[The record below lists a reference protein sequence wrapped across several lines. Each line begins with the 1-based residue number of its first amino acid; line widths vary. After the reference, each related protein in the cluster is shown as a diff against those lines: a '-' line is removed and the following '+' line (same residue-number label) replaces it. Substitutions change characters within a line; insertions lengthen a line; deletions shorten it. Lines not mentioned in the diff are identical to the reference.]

1 MKLGDAEHAMDATQE
16 LTGRTALVTGSTSG
30 IGKATARALAALGAS
45 VIITGRNPER
55 GAAVVSQ
62 IEDDG
67 GSARFIAADLADTE
81 QVSALAAQAGAVDI
95 LVNNAGRS
103 WFGPT
108 ADLDAA
114 TFDGVFASNVRSA
127 YLLTAALAPAM
138 AARGS
143 GSIINLDSMAGAVG
157 LAGGAAYGA
166 SKASMSA
173 LTRAW
178 AAEFSPSGVRVNAVA
193 PGPVYSDGSNPEVID
208 ALAKTT
214 LLGRGAQPEEIAD
227 VIAFLSTPRAQ
238 YVTGATIAVDG
249 GRTAV

>member
-1 MKLGDAEHAMDATQE
+1 MNASSTE
-16 LTGRTALVTGSTSG
+16 LEGKTALVTGSTSG
-30 IGKATARALAALGAS
+30 IGKATAVALARLGAA
-45 VIITGRNPER
+45 VVVTGRDAGR
-55 GAAVVSQ
+55 GAAVVKE
-62 IEDDG
+62 IEADG
-67 GSARFIAADLADTE
+67 GSARFVAADLSDPA
-81 QVSALAAQAGAVDI
+81 QVTRLAEQAGDVDI

-114 TFDGVFASNVRSA
+114 TFDGLFAGNVRSA

-143 GSIINLDSMAGAVG
+143 GSIVNLDSMAGVVG

-166 SKASMSA
+166 SKASLSA

-193 PGPVYSDGSNPEVID
+193 PGPVYSDGASPQVID
-208 ALAKTT
+208 SLAATT
-214 LLGRGAQPEEIAD
+214 LLGRGAQPAEIAD
-227 VIAFLSTPRAQ
+227 VIAFLCTPRAQ

>member
-1 MKLGDAEHAMDATQE
+1 MNATGE
-16 LTGRTALVTGSTSG
+16 LSGRTALVTGSTSG
-30 IGKATARALAALGAS
+30 IGRATARALAALGAD
-45 VIITGRNPER
+45 VIITGRNAER
-55 GAAVVSQ
+55 GAEIVHQ
-62 IEDDG
+62 IEDEDEG
-67 GSARFIAADLADTE
+67 GSARFIAADLADTD
-81 QVSALAAQAGAVDI
+81 QVSGLAAQAGSVDI
-95 LVNNAGRS
+95 LINNAGHS

-108 ADLDAA
+108 AELDAA
-114 TFDGVFASNVRSA
+114 TFDGLFASNVRSA

-138 AARGS
+138 AARGR
-143 GSIINLDSMAGAVG
+143 GSIVNIDSMAGAVG

-166 SKASMSA
+166 TKASMSA

-178 AAEFSPSGVRVNAVA
+178 AAEFSPAGVRVNAVA
-193 PGPVYSDGSNPEVID
+193 PGPVYSDGAKPEVID

-227 VIAFLSTPRAQ
+227 VIAFLSTDRAQ

>member
-1 MKLGDAEHAMDATQE
+1 MNATQE
-16 LTGRTALVTGSTSG
+16 LAGKTALVTGSTSG
-30 IGKATARALAALGAS
+30 IGKAPARALAALGAD

-55 GAAVVSQ
+55 GAETVRQ

-67 GSARFIAADLADTE
+67 GAARFIAADLGDTE
-81 QVSALAAQAGAVDI
+81 QISALPAQAGDVDI

-114 TFDGVFASNVRSA
+114 TFDGMFASNVRSA
-127 YLLTAALAPAM
+127 YLLTAALAPGM

-143 GSIINLDSMAGAVG
+143 GSIVNLDSMAGAVG
-157 LAGGAAYGA
+157 LAGGAAYSA
-166 SKASMSA
+166 TKASMSA

-178 AAEFSPSGVRVNAVA
+178 AAEFSPAGVRVNAVA
-193 PGPVYSDGSNPEVID
+193 PGPVYSDGARPELID
-208 ALAKTT
+208 NLAKTT
-214 LLGRGAQPEEIAD
+214 LLGRGAQPEEIGE
-227 VIAFLSTPRAQ
+227 VIAFLSGPRAG

-249 GRTAV
+249 GRSAV

>member
-1 MKLGDAEHAMDATQE
+1 MNASLKE
-16 LTGRTALVTGSTSG
+16 LDGKTALVTGSTSG
-30 IGKATARALAALGAS
+30 IGKATATALAELGAS
-45 VIITGRNPER
+45 VIVTGRDAER
-55 GAAVVSQ
+55 GARVVKE
-62 IEDDG
+62 IEADG
-67 GSARFIAADLADTE
+67 GSARFVPADLSDPE
-81 QVSALAAQAGAVDI
+81 QVTRLAEAAGDVDI

-108 ADLDAA
+108 ADLDVT
-114 TFDGVFASNVRSA
+114 TFDALFAGNVRSA
-127 YLLTAALAPAM
+127 YLLTAAIAPGM

-143 GSIINLDSMAGAVG
+143 GSIINVDSMAGAIG

-166 SKASMSA
+166 SKASLSA

-178 AAEFSPSGVRVNAVA
+178 AAEFSPAGVRVNAVA
-193 PGPVYSDGSNPEVID
+193 PGPVYSDGAKPERID
-208 ALAKTT
+208 ALAATT

-238 YVTGATIAVDG
+238 YVTGATIPVDG